1 MEDHTLYL
9 AWASTFD
16 THTPSLAA
24 FLATLP
30 YMSITSRK
38 TLLTQSRVQQTPI
51 PGSRMKTRVAN
62 WDTLITYVPDVKQP
76 RSTKTCTLLFLSQT
90 IGEYL
95 PSAVFSGFIS
105 SAVRSAPYMVT
116 SEADEIKEKGI
127 MNEISAAIE
136 IYQPVILDFR
146 CFLSQDPAYRFWPLS
161 ERLEAEPMVS
171 ETLYNRFR
179 STIPKFERMTL
190 YPKVSKKTV
199 GKECRDNM
207 RSLVKWA
214 TPKEWVDTQEGSCKT
229 LEQIYHRMGIEVKGV
244 VEVRSAWTYGIMKPR
259 VYYARGGN
267 VYHKSKYIQQVFNV
281 ILDEFEVC
289 HRQNRYNPPADWDLH
304 EDDIL
309 LIYDYTSFT
318 SKLEEITRFI
328 AALGDFYTGTSI
340 QIIDT
345 RVGLIT
351 IDLGEL
357 LHEYNRECN
366 LYGQFDV
373 TDLVDSEGPIVLSH
387 TCGMLGVPGNISSC
401 TLLHGIHTL
410 YMAKSLYRSKCV
422 GDDARIHLKATSV
435 NWKAITY
442 PQLASIGEL
451 AYEKVESWDHYTSL
465 IDDIEI
471 SMWQYL
477 KRPFCRVGGR
487 TFEPGDM
494 TIFPTL
500 DTILGLSDGFH
511 TFYPDKESHLDRT
524 KRFSSQWNRLLEKL
538 TIMSESISD
547 AERLV
552 IFEYQKA
559 ALRTLYKHK
568 GRKRAGFYA
577 DIGYYPVFLPL
588 ELIGEVKPFDY
599 VVEEYGWDEPIVVV
613 LPECGAEYFAGYV
626 GEVFRSPSIAL
637 LGLMEK
643 LGYVT
648 KEIEHFT
655 VTREAYGDLRVSQYL
670 ENSYPSSYQW
680 TVIEEF
686 PVWAQ
691 SLIPP
696 VYV

>member
-1 MEDHTLYL
+1 
-9 AWASTFD
+9 
-16 THTPSLAA
+16 
-24 FLATLP
+24 
-30 YMSITSRK
+30 
-38 TLLTQSRVQQTPI
+38 
-51 PGSRMKTRVAN
+51 
-62 WDTLITYVPDVKQP
+62 
-76 RSTKTCTLLFLSQT
+76 LLFLAHS

-95 PSAVFSGFIS
+95 PSAIYSGFIS
-105 SAVRSAPYMVT
+105 SAVRSAPYIAS
-116 SEADEIKEKGI
+116 SESDVILEKSI
-127 MNEISAAIE
+127 QSEISAAIE
-136 IYQPVILDFR
+136 IYKPINLDFR
-146 CFLSQDPAYRFWPLS
+146 CFLDKDPACRFCPLS

-171 ETLYNRFR
+171 TTLYNRFK
-179 STIPKFERMTL
+179 STISKFENMIL
-190 YPKVSKKTV
+190 FPKVSKKTV
-199 GKECRDNM
+199 GRECRENM
-207 RSLVKWA
+207 RNVVKWA
-214 TPKEWVDTQEGSCKT
+214 SPKEWVDTQEGSCKT
-229 LEQIYHRMGIEVKGV
+229 LEQIYHRMGIEVKGA

-289 HRQNRYNPPADWDLH
+289 HRQNRYNPPIDWELG

-309 LIYDYTSFT
+309 MIYDYTSFT
-318 SKLEEITRFI
+318 SKLEVITSFV
-328 AALGDFYTGTSI
+328 AALGNFYTGTSI

-345 RVGLIT
+345 FHGAIT

-366 LYGQFDV
+366 IYAQFDV
-373 TDLVDSEGPIVLSH
+373 TELVHSEEPIILSH

-410 YMAKSLYRSKCV
+410 YMAKSMYRSKCV
-422 GDDARIHLKATSV
+422 GDDARIHLKIDRV
-435 NWKAITY
+435 NWKATVY

-451 AYEKVESWDHYTSL
+451 AYEKVESWDYYTSL

-487 TFEPGDM
+487 IFEPGDM

-500 DTILGLSDGFH
+500 ETILGLNDGFH
-511 TFYPDKESHLDRT
+511 TFFPDKESYMERT
-524 KRFSSQWNRLLEKL
+524 KRFSSQWNRLLTKL
-538 TIMSESISD
+538 TIMSESISVG
-547 AERLV
+547 EQRLV
-552 IFEYQKA
+552 FEYQRA

-577 DIGYYPVFLPL
+577 DVGYYPVFLPL
-588 ELIGEVKPFDY
+588 ELIGVMKPFDY
-599 VVEEYGWDEPIVVV
+599 VVEEYAWDEPITVV
-613 LPECGAEYFAGYV
+613 LPDCGAEYFAGYA
-626 GEVFRSPSIAL
+626 GEEFRSPSTAL

-643 LGYVT
+643 LGYVS
-648 KEIEHFT
+648 KDIEHFI
-655 VTREAYGDLRVSQYL
+655 VTRKEYGDLRVSQYL
-670 ENSYPSSYQW
+670 ENNYPSSYHW
-680 TVIEEF
+680 IVVEDF
-686 PVWAQ
+686 PGWAQ